1 MASYS
6 NARWADA
13 EHRNVLVDIDGKPW
27 SVPVTHRFYADMT
40 VQGVEIADYVTPAPE
55 VPHEITAYQARIALL
70 DAGLLDDIDAQMSS
84 LEVAP
89 AAKIAWEYATVWL
102 RDSVFIAELAPAL
115 GLSGAQID
123 ALFIA
128 AAQVE

>member
-6 NARWADA
+6 NARWADN
-13 EHRNVLVDIDGKPW
+13 EHRNVLVDIDEKPW
-27 SVPVTHRFYADMT
+27 SVPVTHRFYAEIDT
-40 VQGVEIADYVTPAPE
+40 AGVEIAEYVAPPPDVPRE
-55 VPHEITAYQARIALL
+55 VTAYQARIALL
-70 DAGLLDDIDAQMSS
+70 DAGLLDDVDALMAS

-115 GLSGAQID
+115 SLSGAQID
-123 ALFIA
+123 ALFIS